1 MANSVPEHS
10 AGVGSLASDFLGT
23 EVAMQPTEIY
33 DLLRL
38 ALWAVLTM
46 IFVLLVITL
55 TVLFIIAPEVAGL
68 LIAWS
73 NQHLS

>member
-1 MANSVPEHS
+1 
-10 AGVGSLASDFLGT
+10 
-23 EVAMQPTEIY
+23 MQPTEIY